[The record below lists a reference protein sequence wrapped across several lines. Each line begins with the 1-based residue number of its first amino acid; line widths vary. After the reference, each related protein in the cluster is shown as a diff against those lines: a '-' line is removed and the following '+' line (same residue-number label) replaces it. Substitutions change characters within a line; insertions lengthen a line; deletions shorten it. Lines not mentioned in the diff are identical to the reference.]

1 MLTFISH
8 AANVIYGTMAFIK
21 VAKVSEIATGK
32 IKGFLIENKKIAI
45 ANTGG
50 KLYAFEDRCPHQSAK
65 LSFGT
70 LVGNN
75 VMCKAHGEQFSLETG
90 KPVMMLT
97 PESLK
102 LYAVRVEGE
111 DILVDI

>member
-1 MLTFISH
+1 
-8 AANVIYGTMAFIK
+8 MAFIR
-21 VAKVSEIATGK
+21 VAKVPDIAPGK
-32 IKGFLIENKKIAI
+32 IKGFVVDNKKIAI
-45 ANTGG
+45 ANMGG

-90 KPVMMLT
+90 KPIMMMT

-102 LYAVRVEGE
+102 MYPVKVEGE
-111 DILVDI
+111 DILVDA